1 MSTARLR
8 AQLMLSPWHCG
19 AVTATRTEG
28 ESKALG
34 NILFFAF
41 RCWSRGE
48 KRIIFLSRGQCC
60 AVVRAV
66 LLLVSLQSEL
76 H

>member
-19 AVTATRTEG
+19 AVTTTRTGG

-34 NILFFAF
+34 NILFLPSVVGAE
-41 RCWSRGE
+41 E
-48 KRIIFLSRGQCC
+48 KNGSFS
-60 AVVRAV
+60 
-66 LLLVSLQSEL
+66 
-76 H
+76 

>member
-34 NILFFAF
+34 NILFF
-41 RCWSRGE
+41 C
-48 KRIIFLSRGQCC
+48 LSLLEQRRKTHHFPEQG
-60 AVVRAV
+60 AV
-66 LLLVSLQSEL
+66 LCCG
-76 H
+76 